1 MPVVAVVPTTA
12 AHCGDLLHH
21 SSDCQHE
28 PGGLADPS
36 AAIPRECEDDGL
48 TDSQQLDLPHSLA
61 EHVQTVRGG
70 GWLSMPGH
78 GHGHGHGRGM

>member
-1 MPVVAVVPTTA
+1 MPGVAVDPTTA
-12 AHCGDLLHH
+12 AL

-28 PGGLADPS
+28 PDPS

-61 EHVQTVRGG
+61 KHVQTVRGG

-78 GHGHGHGRGM
+78 GHGHGRGM